1 MIGFG
6 FRLRYRTEAP
16 EAGRSYG
23 GISMNSKKPFNAHGA
38 AHHRHAKLW
47 VRGVQASSASEEK
60 ALNVFQPDIL
70 IGEQFLST
78 YRRRFSLQP
87 EQELMLAVLQ
97 DAVYCFQE
105 NATAIVPR
113 KQVLFREA
121 EEWILSDDRSY
132 LFSFA
137 NICDSLG
144 LSTAYLRRGLMRWR
158 TGILTAHDGK
168 PARQQLAS

>member
-1 MIGFG
+1 M
-6 FRLRYRTEAP
+6 
-16 EAGRSYG
+16 
-23 GISMNSKKPFNAHGA
+23 NAHKRLNTQGA
-38 AHHRHAKLW
+38 GHHRHAKLW
-47 VRGVQASSASEEK
+47 VRGVQASSVSEEK
-60 ALNVFQPDIL
+60 ALGIFQPDIL

-105 NATAIVPR
+105 NAAALAPR
-113 KQVLFREA
+113 KQALFREA
-121 EEWILSDDRSY
+121 EEWILNDDRSY

-144 LSTAYLRRGLMRWR
+144 LSTAYLRRGLLRWR
-158 TGILTAHDGK
+158 AGILTAHDRK